1 MFDDDKSDEEQE
13 VHQLEP
19 LDVIEKRAKVFASF
33 SFNEIID
40 TYKFEHGTIYS
51 FWTCKLK
58 YSIIPKEL
66 LTTNLIDKTNHNI
79 KLTDIQEPAGKYD
92 VYTFKFSGT
101 LYDLLLQHY
110 RCI

>member
-1 MFDDDKSDEEQE
+1 MDTTKIIYKENKKAENKIQEFKQEDDLPFGMSQLFDDDKSDEEQE

-51 FWTCKLK
+51 F
-58 YSIIPKEL
+58 
-66 LTTNLIDKTNHNI
+66 
-79 KLTDIQEPAGKYD
+79 
-92 VYTFKFSGT
+92 
-101 LYDLLLQHY
+101 
-110 RCI
+110 